1 MVAVAV
7 AEARVLARG
16 GGAADGRALHLL
28 ERLVA
33 ADVGQAAVA
42 GAPPALGAVR
52 GHVVVA
58 AQHVP
63 RAEVAQDGRAPL
75 RGAAVSPVAVLG
87 GVDHAVGVAGAGR
100 GAARRRIQPLL
111 VPAGRRHDERTSKP
125 QSVEQLFF
133 CEMTAT

>member
-16 GGAADGRALHLL
+16 GGAADGGALHLL
-28 ERLVA
+28 ERLMA

-42 GAPPALGAVR
+42 GAPPPLGAVR
-52 GHVVVA
+52 GHVVVT

-63 RAEVAQDGRAPL
+63 WAKVAQDGRAPL
-75 RGAAVSPVAVLG
+75 RGAPVSPVAVLG

-100 GAARRRIQPLL
+100 GAARRW
-111 VPAGRRHDERTSKP
+111 V
-125 QSVEQLFF
+125 
-133 CEMTAT
+133 

>member
-1 MVAVAV
+1 MAVAV

-33 ADVGQAAVA
+33 ADVGEAAVA
-42 GAPPALGAVR
+42 GAAPALGAVG

-75 RGAAVSPVAVLG
+75 RGAAVAVLG

-100 GAARRRIQPLL
+100 GPAGRRVGPLL
-111 VPAGRRHDERTSKP
+111 VPAGGHGDRMSE
-125 QSVEQLFF
+125 
-133 CEMTAT
+133 